1 MGDDSAPGWH
11 GKLPSLGDFASRRLP
26 HDFIEAWDGWLAGGL
41 AALRETAADTWLDG
55 YLASPIWRFLLL
67 PGALPGPSGQQGWT
81 GVLMP
86 SVDRAG
92 RYFPFT
98 VAWALPALPRD
109 IEAFTALHRWLRQ
122 LDDLAA
128 DALQDDW
135 TVPQLEAE
143 LTRLRPPALAA
154 GAADRASTRL
164 APPASVASVPIAS
177 AADVTAL
184 ITEDA
189 LEIWQTANV
198 GQAYWW
204 CEPGADPGRLVVTRG
219 LPVGAGIGI
228 LLAAWG
234 AGAQVPAASLD
245 SSSEAGSG

>member
-1 MGDDSAPGWH
+1 MSQGGTPGWH

-26 HDFIEAWDGWLAGGL
+26 HEFVEAWDGWLAAGL
-41 AALRETAADTWLDG
+41 AALRGADSAGWLDG

-67 PGALPGPSGQQGWT
+67 PGALPGTSGQQGWT

-98 VAWALPALPRD
+98 VAWPLQSLPRD
-109 IEAFTALHRWLRQ
+109 GDAFTSLHRWLRQ

-135 TVPQLEAE
+135 TVNQLEAE
-143 LTRLRPPALAA
+143 LERLKAPDLSCSRDVPVLAHS
-154 GAADRASTRL
+154 AAVTSLTID
-164 APPASVASVPIAS
+164 S
-177 AADVTAL
+177 AADVTTL

-189 LEIWQTANV
+189 LGIWQTAAS
-198 GQAYWW
+198 GQAFWW
-204 CEPGADPGRLVVTRG
+204 CEPGSDAGRLVVTKG
-219 LPVGAGIGI
+219 LPAGAGIGV
-228 LLAAWG
+228 LFGSGDAG
-234 AGAQVPAASLD
+234 AGPAANTFHPSLP
-245 SSSEAGSG
+245 AGSG

>member
-1 MGDDSAPGWH
+1 VDLIEAPGWH

-26 HDFIEAWDGWLAGGL
+26 PEFVEAWDGWLAAGL
-41 AALRETAADTWLDG
+41 AALREAAPARWLEG
-55 YLASPIWRFLLL
+55 YLASPIWRYLLL
-67 PGALPGPSGQQGWT
+67 PGVMPGALGQQGWA

-98 VAWALPALPRD
+98 VAWPLAHLPLDA
-109 IEAFTALHRWLRQ
+109 EGYTALHRWLRQ

-135 TVPQLEAE
+135 TVARLETE
-143 LTRLRPPALAA
+143 LARLHPPLL
-154 GAADRASTRL
+154 GKSGRG
-164 APPASVASVPIAS
+164 PGEQVPGPAQHLRSMPIDS
-177 AADVTAL
+177 AAAVTAL

-189 LEIWQTANV
+189 LGIWQTAAS
-198 GQAYWW
+198 GQAWWW

-219 LPVGAGIGI
+219 LPTGAGIGV
-228 LLAAWG
+228 LFG
-234 AGAQVPAASLD
+234 GPVGVDAGPATD
-245 SSSEAGSG
+245 PNTSSAAGSG

>member
-1 MGDDSAPGWH
+1 MDTDETPGWH

-26 HDFIEAWDGWLAGGL
+26 HEFIDVWDGWLAAGL
-41 AALRETAADTWLDG
+41 AALREAGPGSWLDG

-67 PGALPGPSGQQGWT
+67 PGVLPGALGQQAWA

-98 VAWALPALPRD
+98 IARPMPNLPGNA
-109 IEAFTALHRWLRQ
+109 EAFTALHRWLRQ

-143 LTRLRPPALAA
+143 LERVRCPALARTDA
-154 GAADRASTRL
+154 TQASRTL
-164 APPASVASVPIAS
+164 ASSATLATFPIQS

-184 ITEDA
+184 IGEEA
-189 LEIWQTANV
+189 LGIWQTAAS
-198 GQAYWW
+198 GRALWW
-204 CEPGADPGRLVVTRG
+204 CEPGAEPGRLVVTRG
-219 LPVGAGIGI
+219 LPAQADIDVLFSNADAAGDGLFDGPSTSSAAGAG
-228 LLAAWG
+228 
-234 AGAQVPAASLD
+234 
-245 SSSEAGSG
+245 

>member
-1 MGDDSAPGWH
+1 MERGAPGWH

-26 HDFIEAWDGWLAGGL
+26 HEFIEVWDGWLAAGL
-41 AALRETAADTWLDG
+41 AALRAAGPESWLEG
-55 YLASPIWRFLLL
+55 YLASPIWRFMLL
-67 PGALPGPSGQQGWT
+67 PGALPGPSGQQGWS

-98 VAWALPALPRD
+98 VATPMAQLPRD
-109 IEAFTALHRWLRQ
+109 ADSYTALHRWLRQ

-143 LTRLRPPALAA
+143 LERLQAPAIAAAPAGRGSTALAP
-154 GAADRASTRL
+154 GSPVAAFAID
-164 APPASVASVPIAS
+164 S

-184 ITEDA
+184 ITGDA
-189 LEIWQTANV
+189 LGIWQTAAS
-198 GQAYWW
+198 GQALWW

-219 LPVGAGIGI
+219 LPAGKQIGQLFGTADAGQGGA
-228 LLAAWG
+228 AH
-234 AGAQVPAASLD
+234 PPNTSSAS
-245 SSSEAGSG
+245 GSG

>member
-1 MGDDSAPGWH
+1 VDDGSIPGWH

-26 HDFIEAWDGWLAGGL
+26 PAFIEAWDGWLASGL
-41 AALRETAADTWLDG
+41 AALRQSDAERWLDG

-67 PGALPGPSGQQGWT
+67 PGALPGASGQTPWA

-98 VAWALPALPRD
+98 IAWPLPVLPAD
-109 IEAFTALHRWLRQ
+109 HDDFAALHRWLRQ

-135 TVPQLEAE
+135 TVPQLESE
-143 LTRLRPPALAA
+143 LGRLHAPAIGARA
-154 GAADRASTRL
+154 GASRAVSATS
-164 APPASVASVPIAS
+164 PVSWPIAS
-177 AADVTAL
+177 AADVTTRITQEAL
-184 ITEDA
+184 A
-189 LEIWQTANV
+189 AWPRAGA

-219 LPVGAGIGI
+219 LPTGTGVGVLFSPATDT
-228 LLAAWG
+228 ATP
-234 AGAQVPAASLD
+234 PAAGDGGPASD
-245 SSSEAGSG
+245 

>member
-1 MGDDSAPGWH
+1 MERGAPGWH

-26 HDFIEAWDGWLAGGL
+26 HGFIEVWDGWLAAGL
-41 AALRETAADTWLDG
+41 AALRAAGPDSWLEG
-55 YLASPIWRFLLL
+55 YLASPIWRFMLL
-67 PGALPGPSGQQGWT
+67 PGALPGPSGQQGWS

-98 VAWALPALPRD
+98 VAAPMAQLPRD
-109 IEAFTALHRWLRQ
+109 ADSFTALHRWLRQ

-143 LTRLRPPALAA
+143 LERLQAPAIAPTAGGRGSTALAP
-154 GAADRASTRL
+154 GSAAAAFAID
-164 APPASVASVPIAS
+164 S

-184 ITEDA
+184 ITGDA
-189 LEIWQTANV
+189 LGIWQTAAS
-198 GQAYWW
+198 GQALWW

-219 LPVGAGIGI
+219 LPAGRQIGLLFGAADAGRGG
-228 LLAAWG
+228 AAH
-234 AGAQVPAASLD
+234 PPNTSSAS
-245 SSSEAGSG
+245 GSG

>member
-1 MGDDSAPGWH
+1 MQGGTPGWH

-26 HDFIEAWDGWLAGGL
+26 HEFLEVWDGWLAAGL
-41 AALRETAADTWLDG
+41 AALRESAPEAWLDG
-55 YLASPIWRFLLL
+55 YLASPIWRFLVM

-98 VAWALPALPRD
+98 VAWPLARLPRD
-109 IEAFTALHRWLRQ
+109 NEGFTSLHRWLRQ

-135 TVPQLEAE
+135 TVAKLEAE
-143 LTRLRPPALAA
+143 LERLSPPALGAAVASRVTTVLGA
-154 GAADRASTRL
+154 GAGSASF
-164 APPASVASVPIAS
+164 PIDS

-184 ITEDA
+184 IAEDA
-189 LEIWQTANV
+189 LGIWQTAAS
-198 GQAYWW
+198 GQSLWW

-219 LPVGAGIGI
+219 LPGGKQLG
-228 LLAAWG
+228 LLFGPADAA
-234 AGAQVPAASLD
+234 AGAPASAPNISSAS
-245 SSSEAGSG
+245 GSG

>member
-1 MGDDSAPGWH
+1 MNTGAPGWH

-26 HDFIEAWDGWLAGGL
+26 HEFVEVWDGWLAAGL
-41 AALRETAADTWLDG
+41 SALREAGPDQWLDG
-55 YLASPIWRFLLL
+55 YLASPIWRFLIM
-67 PGALPGPSGQQGWT
+67 PGALSGSSGQQGWT

-98 VAWALPALPRD
+98 VAWPLARLPGSA
-109 IEAFTALHRWLRQ
+109 EGFTALHRWLRQ

-143 LTRLRPPALAA
+143 LERLHPPALGDA
-154 GAADRASTRL
+154 RPVRSTTAL
-164 APPASVASVPIAS
+164 APGNVSAAFTIDS
-177 AADVTAL
+177 AADVTSL

-189 LEIWQTANV
+189 LGIWQTAAS
-198 GQAYWW
+198 GQALWW

-219 LPVGAGIGI
+219 LPAGKHIGMLFGA
-228 LLAAWG
+228 A
-234 AGAQVPAASLD
+234 
-245 SSSEAGSG
+245 EAGLDGTAATPNTSTASGSG

>member
-1 MGDDSAPGWH
+1 MDEGSLPGWH

-26 HDFIEAWDGWLAGGL
+26 PDFLEAWDGWLAAGL

-67 PGALPGPSGQQGWT
+67 PGVVPGAADGQAWA

-98 VAWALPALPRD
+98 VAWALQALPHD
-109 IEAFTALHRWLRQ
+109 GESFTMLHRWLRQ

-143 LTRLRPPALAA
+143 LARLRPPAWAPVAA
-154 GAADRASTRL
+154 GRAGARL
-164 APPASVASVPIAS
+164 GASVPMASVPIDS

-189 LEIWQTANV
+189 LAIWQTASL

-219 LPVGAGIGI
+219 LPAGAGIAI
-228 LLAAWG
+228 LFAAAG
-234 AGAQVPAASLD
+234 AGAQVADAGVD
-245 SSSEAGSG
+245 SSSAAGSG

>member
-1 MGDDSAPGWH
+1 MGAGTPGWH

-26 HDFIEAWDGWLAGGL
+26 HDFIEVWDGWLAAGL
-41 AALRETAADTWLDG
+41 AAMRAAGPDVWLEG

-67 PGALPGPSGQQGWT
+67 PGALPGPHGQTGWA

-98 VAWALPALPRD
+98 VARPLERLPHD
-109 IEAFTALHRWLRQ
+109 NESFTALHRWLRQ
-122 LDDLAA
+122 IDDLAA

-135 TVPQLEAE
+135 TVNQLEAE
-143 LTRLRPPALAA
+143 LERTRPPSIPAGQAARRTTALPAA
-154 GAADRASTRL
+154 SSAAAFAID
-164 APPASVASVPIAS
+164 S

-189 LEIWQTANV
+189 LGIWQTAV
-198 GQAYWW
+198 SGQALWW

-219 LPVGAGIGI
+219 LPAGRQIALLFGA
-228 LLAAWG
+228 AATGQGGG
-234 AGAQVPAASLD
+234 AVHPNT
-245 SSSEAGSG
+245 SSAAGSG

>member
-1 MGDDSAPGWH
+1 MDDGSAPGWH

-26 HDFIEAWDGWLAGGL
+26 HEFIEAWDGWLAGGL
-41 AALRETAADTWLDG
+41 AALRETAADSWLDG

-67 PGALPGPSGQQGWT
+67 PGVLAGPCGQQGWT

-109 IEAFTALHRWLRQ
+109 GETFTALHRWLRQ

-143 LTRLRPPALAA
+143 LARLRLPALAA
-154 GAADRASTRL
+154 GAGGRGAARP
-164 APPASVASVPIAS
+164 APPASVVSLPIAS

-189 LEIWQTANV
+189 LAIWQTASV
-198 GQAYWW
+198 GHAYWW

-219 LPVGAGIGI
+219 LPAGAGIGI
-228 LLAAWG
+228 LFAALG
-234 AGAQVPAASLD
+234 AGAQEPSAGQD

>member
-1 MGDDSAPGWH
+1 MDAAELPGWH

-26 HDFIEAWDGWLAGGL
+26 PEFVEVWDGWLAAGL
-41 AALRETAADTWLDG
+41 AALREAAPDRWLEG
-55 YLASPIWRFLLL
+55 YLASPIWRYLLL
-67 PGALPGPSGQQGWT
+67 PGVLPGALGQHGWA

-98 VAWALPALPRD
+98 VAWPLARLPRD
-109 IEAFTALHRWLRQ
+109 ADAYTALHRWLRQ

-135 TVPQLEAE
+135 TVAQLETE
-143 LTRLRPPALAA
+143 LARLKPPPLGTGGRSPGDLALAPEL
-154 GAADRASTRL
+154 R
-164 APPASVASVPIAS
+164 VATLPIDS
-177 AADVTAL
+177 AATVTAL

-189 LEIWQTANV
+189 LGIWQTAAS
-198 GQAYWW
+198 GQAWWW

-219 LPVGAGIGI
+219 LPAGAGIGV
-228 LLAAWG
+228 LFDSPTAAG
-234 AGAQVPAASLD
+234 AGPDVDPTTHGA
-245 SSSEAGSG
+245 AGSG

>member
-1 MGDDSAPGWH
+1 MDLGAPGWH

-26 HDFIEAWDGWLAGGL
+26 HEFIEAWDGWLAAGL
-41 AALRETAADTWLDG
+41 AALRTAGPDRWLDG
-55 YLASPIWRFLLL
+55 YLASPIWRFMLL
-67 PGALPGPSGQQGWT
+67 PGALRGAVGQQGWA

-98 VAWALPALPRD
+98 VAWPMPRLPRD
-109 IEAFTALHRWLRQ
+109 ADSYTALHRWLRQ

-135 TVPQLEAE
+135 TVAQLEAE
-143 LTRLRPPALAA
+143 LERLQAPAISGPQPGRGGTALAA
-154 GAADRASTRL
+154 GHPST
-164 APPASVASVPIAS
+164 AFAIDS

-189 LEIWQTANV
+189 LGIWQTAAS
-198 GQAYWW
+198 GQALWW

-219 LPVGAGIGI
+219 LPAGEQIGLLFGTAGAGQG
-228 LLAAWG
+228 G
-234 AGAQVPAASLD
+234 PASPPNTPSATR
-245 SSSEAGSG
+245 SG

>member
-1 MGDDSAPGWH
+1 MDDDTVPGWH

-26 HDFIEAWDGWLAGGL
+26 HEFVEAWDGWLAGGL
-41 AALRETAADTWLDG
+41 AALRETAADRWLDG

-67 PGALPGPSGQQGWT
+67 PGALPGPCGQGPWA

-98 VAWALPALPRD
+98 VARALPALPAD
-109 IEAFTALHRWLRQ
+109 VDDFAALHRWLRQ

-143 LTRLRPPALAA
+143 LGRLRPPALSAR
-154 GAADRASTRL
+154 AADAPSPRL
-164 APPASVASVPIAS
+164 AGTAALVSWPIAS
-177 AADVTAL
+177 AADVTTL
-184 ITEDA
+184 ITRDA
-189 LEIWQTANV
+189 LAAWQAASS

-219 LPVGAGIGI
+219 LPAGAGIGV
-228 LLAAWG
+228 LFSPVAGDRVPTADDDADAA
-234 AGAQVPAASLD
+234 AAS
-245 SSSEAGSG
+245 G

>member
-1 MGDDSAPGWH
+1 MSDGSTPGWH

-26 HDFIEAWDGWLAGGL
+26 HEFIEAWDGWLAAGL
-41 AALRETAADTWLDG
+41 AALRQAEPATWLDG

-67 PGALPGPSGQQGWT
+67 PGALPAPSGDQGWV

-98 VAWALPALPRD
+98 VAWPLQSLPRD
-109 IEAFTALHRWLRQ
+109 GESFTALHRWLRQ

-135 TVPQLEAE
+135 TVPKLEAE
-143 LTRLRPPALAA
+143 LERLRLPALAA
-154 GAADRASTRL
+154 GSADRASTL
-164 APPASVASVPIAS
+164 LTPAATSASFMIDS
-177 AADVTAL
+177 AAGVSAL
-184 ITEDA
+184 ISEDA
-189 LEIWQTANV
+189 LGIWQTAAS
-198 GQAYWW
+198 GQAFWW

-219 LPVGAGIGI
+219 LPAGPGIGM
-228 LLAAWG
+228 LFGAAPS
-234 AGAQVPAASLD
+234 GAQPADPNSISA
-245 SSSEAGSG
+245 AGSG

>member
-1 MGDDSAPGWH
+1 MDHEPPGWH

-26 HDFIEAWDGWLAGGL
+26 HEFIEVWDGWLAAGL
-41 AALRETAADTWLDG
+41 AALKMARSDWLEG
-55 YLASPIWRFLLL
+55 YLASPIWRFVTFA
-67 PGALPGPSGQQGWT
+67 GALPGPCGNQCWA

-98 VAWALPALPRD
+98 LVTALPQLPRTP
-109 IEAFTALHRWLRQ
+109 EAFSALDRWLHQ

-143 LTRLRPPALAA
+143 LARLRPLPPSPLATP
-154 GAADRASTRL
+154 RPSTVLPSQTPASTFAL
-164 APPASVASVPIAS
+164 AS

-184 ITEDA
+184 ATEDA
-189 LEIWQTANV
+189 LAIWQTAAS
-198 GQAYWW
+198 GQAFWW
-204 CEPGADPGRLVVTRG
+204 CEPDADPGRLVVTRG
-219 LPVGAGIGI
+219 LPAGVAIGV
-228 LLAAWG
+228 LLGQARSDRDGEAAPPT
-234 AGAQVPAASLD
+234 QVHAS
-245 SSSEAGSG
+245 G

>member
-1 MGDDSAPGWH
+1 MSTQAASVPGWH

-26 HDFIEAWDGWLAGGL
+26 HEFIEVWDGWLAAGL
-41 AALRETAADTWLDG
+41 AALRGGDAQGWLDG

-67 PGALPGPSGQQGWT
+67 PGSLPGPSGRQPWS

-98 VAWALPALPRD
+98 VAWPLPVLPRD
-109 IEAFTALHRWLRQ
+109 GDSFTALHRWLRQ

-143 LTRLRPPALAA
+143 LERLHAPALQATHASSLLAAA
-154 GAADRASTRL
+154 GSATN
-164 APPASVASVPIAS
+164 VVIES
-177 AADVTAL
+177 AADVTTL

-189 LEIWQTANV
+189 LGIWQTAAS
-198 GQAYWW
+198 GQAFWW
-204 CEPGADPGRLVVTRG
+204 CEPGTDAGRLVVTRG
-219 LPVGAGIGI
+219 LPAGAGIRVLFG
-228 LLAAWG
+228 AAA
-234 AGAQVPAASLD
+234 AGQTTDTTLP
-245 SSSEAGSG
+245 SSHARSGWTP

>member
-1 MGDDSAPGWH
+1 VNGGTPGWH

-26 HDFIEAWDGWLAGGL
+26 HEFVEVWDSWLAAGL
-41 AALRETAADTWLDG
+41 AALREAGPEAWLEG

-67 PGALPGPSGQQGWT
+67 PGALPGTSGQRGWT

-98 VAWALPALPRD
+98 LAWPLAQLPCD
-109 IEAFTALHRWLRQ
+109 GDAFTALHRWLRQ

-135 TVPQLEAE
+135 TVPQLETE
-143 LTRLRPPALAA
+143 LERLQPPAITAR
-154 GAADRASTRL
+154 RASPGSTAL
-164 APPASVASVPIAS
+164 PAALSSAAFAIDS

-184 ITEDA
+184 ITKDA
-189 LEIWQTANV
+189 LGIWQTAAS
-198 GQAYWW
+198 GQALWW

-219 LPVGAGIGI
+219 LPTGKQIALLFGAADTSQGGG
-228 LLAAWG
+228 AAH
-234 AGAQVPAASLD
+234 PNT
-245 SSSEAGSG
+245 SSAAGSG

>member
-1 MGDDSAPGWH
+1 MDGSAPGWH

-26 HDFIEAWDGWLAGGL
+26 HEFIEVWDGWLAAGL
-41 AALRETAADTWLDG
+41 AALRAAGPERWLDG
-55 YLASPIWRFLLL
+55 YLASPIWRFMLL
-67 PGALPGPSGQQGWT
+67 PGALPGPVGQQGWV

-98 VAWALPALPRD
+98 MAWPLARLPSD
-109 IEAFTALHRWLRQ
+109 GEGFSALHRWLHQ

-143 LTRLRPPALAA
+143 LERLHPPTFGDLASARGATALQP
-154 GAADRASTRL
+154 GRSNST
-164 APPASVASVPIAS
+164 VVIDS

-184 ITEDA
+184 ITVDA
-189 LEIWQTANV
+189 LGFWQTAAS
-198 GQAYWW
+198 GQALWW

-219 LPVGAGIGI
+219 LPAGEHIG
-228 LLAAWG
+228 LLFGSAD
-234 AGAQVPAASLD
+234 AGLGGQATPPTP
-245 SSSEAGSG
+245 SSATRSG

>member
-1 MGDDSAPGWH
+1 MTDGGAPGWH

-26 HDFIEAWDGWLAGGL
+26 HEFIEAWDGWLAGGL
-41 AALRETAADTWLDG
+41 AALRETAAGTWLDG

-67 PGALPGPSGQQGWT
+67 PGALPGPSGEQGWT

-109 IEAFTALHRWLRQ
+109 VEAFTALHRWLRQ

-143 LTRLRPPALAA
+143 LGRLRPPALAA
-154 GAADRASTRL
+154 ATADRAPARP
-164 APPASVASVPIAS
+164 AAPASTASLPIAS
-177 AADVTAL
+177 AADVTAW
-184 ITEDA
+184 ITQEA
-189 LEIWQTANV
+189 LAIWQTASV

-219 LPVGAGIGI
+219 LPAGADIGILFAAVGAG
-228 LLAAWG
+228 AEEPP
-234 AGAQVPAASLD
+234 VRLD
-245 SSSEAGSG
+245 MSSEAGSG